1 MGHTYSNIL
10 LHVIFSTK
18 NRVAS
23 ITPDLRPRLYEYLGG
38 VARKEFG
45 PALEIGGTAD
55 HLHGLISLN
64 RDVSIADAMREW
76 KSLSSGWVHKTFS
89 EHKAFG
95 WQPGYGAF
103 SVSQSN
109 IDAVRAYIARQEE
122 HHRHVTFEEEYLAFL
137 DRHGLSY
144 DPEHLL

>member
-18 NRVAS
+18 NRAAV
-23 ITPDLRPRLYEYLGG
+23 ITPDLRPRLCEYLGG
-38 VARKEFG
+38 VARNEFG
-45 PALEIGGTAD
+45 RALAVGGTAD
-55 HLHGLISLN
+55 HLHALISLN
-64 RDVSIADAMREW
+64 RDVSIAEAMRKW
-76 KSLSSGWVHKTFS
+76 KSLSSGWVHKEFA
-89 EHKAFG
+89 EHRAFG

-109 IDAVRAYIARQEE
+109 ADAVRAYIARQEE
-122 HHRHVTFEEEYLAFL
+122 HHRRVTFEEEYRAFL

-144 DPEHLL
+144 DPNHLL